1 MYKLSGKR
9 IDLSE
14 TFDDEKVFSENDIFQ
29 LTTNWLPIMEGD
41 NEGEDQTSTLS
52 NPHLL
57 KLSKSEAES
66 YSHSPDSQ
74 HLGSLGSSGSDY
86 LDSDLVNAAIERLNL
101 DENSVSLFIFLM
113 AIKIFQKPISKYTEV
128 NKQVYKYFFAVGI
141 SINVFAFIIFLS

>member
-9 IDLSE
+9 IDLTE

-41 NEGEDQTSTLS
+41 NEGGDQTSTLS

-101 DENSVSLFIFLM
+101 DENSVSLFIFLI
-113 AIKIFQKPISKYTEV
+113 AIKIFISKYTELSSM
-128 NKQVYKYFFAVGI
+128 NTQVYKYLFAVGI

>member
-14 TFDDEKVFSENDIFQ
+14 NFDDEKVFSENDIFQ

-41 NEGEDQTSTLS
+41 NEGEGQTSPLS

-101 DENSVSLFIFLM
+101 DENSVSLFIFLI
-113 AIKIFQKPISKYTEV
+113 AIKIFQKYTELSSM
-128 NKQVYKYFFAVGI
+128 NTQVYKYLFAVGI

>member
-41 NEGEDQTSTLS
+41 NEGEDQTSTIS

-101 DENSVSLFIFLM
+101 DENSVSLFIFRM
-113 AIKIFQKPISKYTEV
+113 AIKDFQ
-128 NKQVYKYFFAVGI
+128 
-141 SINVFAFIIFLS
+141 IILN

>member
-1 MYKLSGKR
+1 VYKLSGKR

-14 TFDDEKVFSENDIFQ
+14 NFDDEKVFSENDIFQ

-41 NEGEDQTSTLS
+41 NEGEGQTSPLS

-101 DENSVSLFIFLM
+101 DENSVSLFIFLI
-113 AIKIFQKPISKYTEV
+113 AIKIFQKYTELSSM
-128 NKQVYKYFFAVGI
+128 NTQVYKYLFAVGI

>member
-1 MYKLSGKR
+1 MYKLSGRR

-14 TFDDEKVFSENDIFQ
+14 NFDDEKVFSENDIFQ

-41 NEGEDQTSTLS
+41 NEGEGQTSPLS

-101 DENSVSLFIFLM
+101 DESSVSLFIFLM
-113 AIKIFQKPISKYTEV
+113 AIKKFQR
-128 NKQVYKYFFAVGI
+128 YK
-141 SINVFAFIIFLS
+141 

>member
-41 NEGEDQTSTLS
+41 NEGGDQTSTLS

-101 DENSVSLFIFLM
+101 DENSVSLFNFLM
-113 AIKIFQKPISKYTEV
+113 AIKIFQSTELSSM
-128 NKQVYKYFFAVGI
+128 NKKVYKYFFAVGI

>member
-9 IDLSE
+9 IDLTE

-41 NEGEDQTSTLS
+41 NEGGDQTSTLS

-101 DENSVSLFIFLM
+101 DESSVSLFIFLM
-113 AIKIFQKPISKYTEV
+113 AIKKFQRNTL
-128 NKQVYKYFFAVGI
+128 N
-141 SINVFAFIIFLS
+141 

>member
-113 AIKIFQKPISKYTEV
+113 AIQIFQKPISKYTEV